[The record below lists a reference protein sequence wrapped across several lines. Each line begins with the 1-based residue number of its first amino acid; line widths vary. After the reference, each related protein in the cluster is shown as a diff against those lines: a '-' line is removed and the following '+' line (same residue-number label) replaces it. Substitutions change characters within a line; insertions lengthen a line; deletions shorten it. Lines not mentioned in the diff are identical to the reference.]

1 MSDYIKDIYS
11 DKAYNWL
18 MFIKHNNLG
27 FLRKDSL
34 LISPNKVEQDQS
46 EEALDS
52 YQEVNDQIIGE
63 FGFQESFMAQKELQ
77 QDIAFLKLDY
87 IINDNKM
94 KRTEWRI
101 KEAQLNSEK
110 EQQDQGEDMSLSKEV
125 AIVSQILGVG
135 IIDIKDY
142 SIFQYLTAKNSS
154 SNGK

>member
-1 MSDYIKDIYS
+1 MSDYIQDIYS

>member
-1 MSDYIKDIYS
+1 MSEYIQDIYS
-11 DKAYNWL
+11 DKAYKWL

-34 LISPNKVEQDQS
+34 LISHNKVEQDQS